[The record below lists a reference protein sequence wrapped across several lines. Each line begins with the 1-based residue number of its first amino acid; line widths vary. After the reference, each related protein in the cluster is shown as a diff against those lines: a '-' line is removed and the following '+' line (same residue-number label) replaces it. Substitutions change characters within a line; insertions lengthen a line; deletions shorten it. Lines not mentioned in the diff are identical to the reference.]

1 MNRIEFYQMIGTGI
15 RRYLPMGYQEYQ
27 VHIKE
32 AEISEKKNAL
42 LVLEKE
48 GVKNMPVMSLE
59 PDVYKR
65 QVEEGYEA
73 VGIEVTDAYYKLGTD
88 RVQFAL
94 NAAAGEN
101 DGQNA

>member
-15 RRYLPMGYQEYQ
+15 RRYLPMGYQDYQ

-48 GVKNMPVMSLE
+48 GVTNMPVMSLE
-59 PDVYKR
+59 PY
-65 QVEEGYEA
+65 
-73 VGIEVTDAYYKLGTD
+73 LD
-88 RVQFAL
+88 RVEAGMDEDVAL
-94 NAAAGEN
+94 VDIAVDYAKMVSI
-101 DGQNA
+101 QHRSQHHQMVR

>member
-59 PDVYKR
+59 PY
-65 QVEEGYEA
+65 
-73 VGIEVTDAYYKLGTD
+73 LD
-88 RVQFAL
+88 RVE
-94 NAAAGEN
+94 AGMARWYRYST
-101 DGQNA
+101 GVSTIRWCGKY

>member
-15 RRYLPMGYQEYQ
+15 RRYLPMVYQEYQ

-59 PDVYKR
+59 PY
-65 QVEEGYEA
+65 
-73 VGIEVTDAYYKLGTD
+73 LD
-88 RVQFAL
+88 RVEAGMDEDVAL
-94 NAAAGEN
+94 VDIAVDYAKMVSI
-101 DGQNA
+101 QHRSQHHQMVR

>member
-59 PDVYKR
+59 PIWT
-65 QVEEGYEA
+65 EW
-73 VGIEVTDAYYKLGTD
+73 KLAWM
-88 RVQFAL
+88 RMWRWLISQ
-94 NAAAGEN
+94 
-101 DGQNA
+101 

>member
-1 MNRIEFYQMIGTGI
+1 MNRIKFYQMIGTGI

-32 AEISEKKNAL
+32 AEISEKKYAL

-59 PDVYKR
+59 TYLDRIEAGRDEKAVLIDIAVDYIKMVSIQR
-65 QVEEGYEA
+65 QSQH
-73 VGIEVTDAYYKLGTD
+73 
-88 RVQFAL
+88 RQMMR
-94 NAAAGEN
+94 
-101 DGQNA
+101 

>member
-15 RRYLPMGYQEYQ
+15 RRYLPMGYQDYQ

-48 GVKNMPVMSLE
+48 GVKIC
-59 PDVYKR
+59 
-65 QVEEGYEA
+65 Q
-73 VGIEVTDAYYKLGTD
+73 
-88 RVQFAL
+88 
-94 NAAAGEN
+94 
-101 DGQNA
+101 